1 MKINN
6 YQRQQSGSKKILN
19 KKEFLLA
26 IQKQYINFKTIDKF
40 FIGSDLMK
48 ESITKIIKLEEYR
61 NTKIKLD
68 LERKELLQ
76 LIKRIIETK

>member
-1 MKINN
+1 M
-6 YQRQQSGSKKILN
+6 
-19 KKEFLLA
+19 
-26 IQKQYINFKTIDKF
+26 DKF

-48 ESITKIIKLEEYR
+48 ESITKIIKLEEYKS
-61 NTKIKLD
+61 TKTKLD

>member
-1 MKINN
+1 
-6 YQRQQSGSKKILN
+6 
-19 KKEFLLA
+19 
-26 IQKQYINFKTIDKF
+26 
-40 FIGSDLMK
+40 MK

-61 NTKIKLD
+61 STKTKLD